1 MAKAR
6 WDQLTEEFG
15 QPKQDDGPTDTTNAA
30 DLEEWGHLSA
40 EKGATHARI
49 IIAEA
54 GLSQ

>member
-15 QPKQDDGPTDTTNAA
+15 QPKQDDSPMDTTNATN
-30 DLEEWGHLSA
+30 LEEWGHLST

-49 IIAEA
+49 VIAEA